1 MARITRFENPDRFVV
16 GTVGQPG
23 ERTFFLQVRE
33 GNRLT
38 SMSLEKSQVQAL
50 AERLDFMVREI
61 KQNDPTFILRSLARD
76 DGPLETPIEEEF
88 RIGVISLAFDTSAQR
103 IQIDLQAVSESAEE
117 NIEFSDDELS
127 EKDLDLVRI
136 LLPPSEVDRFSK
148 RAAIVVAAGRQP
160 CPFCG
165 GPLDPKGHLCPR
177 SNGYRR

>member
-1 MARITRFENPDRFVV
+1 MARIIRFENPDRFVV

-61 KQNDPTFILRSLARD
+61 KKSDPTFILRSFARD

-88 RIGVISLAFDTSAQR
+88 RIGVISLAFDTTAQR
-103 IQIDLQAVSESAEE
+103 IQIDVQAVSENAEE
-117 NIEFSDDELS
+117 NVEFSDDELS

>member
-61 KQNDPTFILRSLARD
+61 KKNDPTFILRPLARD

-88 RIGVISLAFDTSAQR
+88 RIGVISLAFDTSAQM

>member
-1 MARITRFENPDRFVV
+1 MARITRFENPERFVV

-88 RIGVISLAFDTSAQR
+88 RIGVISLAFDTSVQK

-136 LLPPSEVDRFSK
+136 LLQPSEVDRFSK